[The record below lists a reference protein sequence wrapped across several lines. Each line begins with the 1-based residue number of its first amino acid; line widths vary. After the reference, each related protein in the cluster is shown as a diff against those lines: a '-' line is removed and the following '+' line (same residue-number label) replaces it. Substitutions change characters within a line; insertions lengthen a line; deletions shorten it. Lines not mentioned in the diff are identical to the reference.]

1 MSDASVS
8 AITSWTLLSPCPFP
22 DDAGRLMVNGER
34 PIAAFKTFRDSA
46 IFTTKRLIVRDA
58 QGLSGKKVEMY
69 SLPYKSIDMWSSEN
83 AGRILDINAELEL
96 WTRVGHFKIKIGR
109 DIDIRAL
116 DRLIADCVIGG
127 GSV

>member
-8 AITSWTLLSPCPFP
+8 AITSWTLLAPCPIP

-83 AGRILDINAELEL
+83 AGRLLDINAELEL
-96 WTRVGHFKIKIGR
+96 WTRVGHFKIKIGK